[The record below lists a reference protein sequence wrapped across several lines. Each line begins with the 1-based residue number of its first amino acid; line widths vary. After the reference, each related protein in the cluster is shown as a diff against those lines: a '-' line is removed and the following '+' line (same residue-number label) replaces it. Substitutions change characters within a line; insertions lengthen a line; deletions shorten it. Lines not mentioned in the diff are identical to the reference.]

1 MCSEL
6 TPGTDVMAVKTA
18 ENVSL
23 KSLVTGWTGQ
33 DSANHHTK
41 VCQDRLKDWALG
53 DRLQ

>member
-1 MCSEL
+1 MCSEV

-33 DSANHHTK
+33 DRTEQDSANHHTK
-41 VCQDRLKDWALG
+41 VCQD
-53 DRLQ
+53 